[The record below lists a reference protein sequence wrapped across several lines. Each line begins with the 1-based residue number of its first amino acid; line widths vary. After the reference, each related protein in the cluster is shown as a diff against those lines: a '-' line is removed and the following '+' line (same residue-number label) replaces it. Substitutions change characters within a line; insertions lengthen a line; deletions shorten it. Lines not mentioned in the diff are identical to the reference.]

1 MHPKEFEE
9 LIEAALRKAPTDA
22 DLAETYTDAADRQ
35 RVRRRALIAAT
46 LSAVVMQSQQR
57 FQRNADGSVDVE
69 PNAGVF
75 SELASA
81 MRDFDHDR
89 ARADLG
95 KSAELILRP
104 VGRGSIDELKTVTA
118 ARKNL
123 IRWLAVIDLWDGNRD
138 PDFISQTE
146 LFKFAA
152 KKGAGKAGSLRTE
165 LSNFRRGE
173 ASAPE
178 LSLFYDMIDLAKSI
192 SRADAAKSPF
202 ELLLPAALALGETS
216 AKRTIG

>member
-1 MHPKEFEE
+1 
-9 LIEAALRKAPTDA
+9 
-22 DLAETYTDAADRQ
+22 
-35 RVRRRALIAAT
+35 
-46 LSAVVMQSQQR
+46 
-57 FQRNADGSVDVE
+57 
-69 PNAGVF
+69 VF

-104 VGRGSIDELKTVTA
+104 VGRGSVDELKTVTA

-123 IRWLAVIDLWDGNRD
+123 IRWLAVIDLWDSDRD

-152 KKGAGKAGSLRTE
+152 KKGAGAAGSLRTE

-192 SRADAAKSPF
+192 SRADGAISPF